1 MAQGYFITG
10 TDTDVGKTTVALG
23 LMAAFQKRGLSVAA
37 MKPVSAGCQQ
47 TPDGLHNEDALR
59 LMAQASIELPYDLV
73 NPYAFEAAIAPHI
86 AVAETG
92 ITMEIFPLVAA
103 YKRIAK
109 QADIVVVEGAGGW
122 LVPLNEKET
131 MADLAVALGLPVIT
145 VIGIRLGCLN
155 HAQLTAESIN
165 AHGLMQAGWVAN
177 HLSTD
182 MLKSTNNIQSL
193 RQRLP
198 GKQLGEL
205 PYCSNPDAENIAP
218 YLDVTLLSK

>member
-23 LMAAFQKRGLSVAA
+23 LMAAFQKLGLSVAA

-47 TPDGLHNEDALR
+47 TPDGLRNEDALR

-86 AVAETG
+86 AAAETG

-109 QADIVVVEGAGGW
+109 QADVIVVEGAGGW

-131 MADLAVALGLPVIT
+131 MADLAVALNLPVIT
-145 VIGIRLGCLN
+145 VVGIRLGCLN

-165 AHGLMQAGWVAN
+165 THGLIQAGWVAN

-182 MLKSTNNIQSL
+182 MLKSTSNIQSL

-198 GKQLGEL
+198 GKLLGDL
-205 PYCSNPDAENIAP
+205 PCLSNPDTESITP
-218 YLDVTLLSK
+218 YLEITSLSR